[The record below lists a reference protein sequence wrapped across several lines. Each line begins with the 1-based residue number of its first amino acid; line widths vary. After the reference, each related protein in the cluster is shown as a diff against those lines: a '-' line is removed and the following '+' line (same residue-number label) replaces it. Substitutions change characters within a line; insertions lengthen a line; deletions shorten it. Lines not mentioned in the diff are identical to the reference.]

1 MHGMVRGV
9 YCIETPGTS
18 NKEVDLTLES
28 VSEDL
33 N

>member
-9 YCIETPGTS
+9 YCIETPRTL
-18 NKEVDLTLES
+18 NREVDLTLES
-28 VSEDL
+28 VSVEL